1 MLMNKV
7 KDKKLI
13 VIVGPTAI
21 GKTDLSIYLAQQ
33 LNCDIISADSRQ
45 FYHQMSIGTAKP
57 SIEEQKNINHH
68 LIDCMD
74 IHKEYSAGKYESD
87 ALAILNELFQKKNY
101 VIMVGGSGM
110 YIDAVCNGID
120 NIPSDKN
127 TRSQLNKEL
136 KTEGIEALQRELLK
150 VDPAHYKSMDVKNPQ
165 RLIRALEVYRY
176 TGKTYSSFRSN
187 PKKHREFD
195 IIKIGLNANRSMI
208 YERINNRVDQMFK
221 QGLIEEAQQLF
232 PLRHLNAL
240 NTVGYKELFSYFK
253 KEIELENCIEEIKK
267 NTRRFAKRQLTW
279 FNKDK
284 EITWFNYNERSTI
297 LSHIKV

>member
-1 MLMNKV
+1 MNKV

-87 ALAILNELFQKKNY
+87 ALAILNELFQKTNY

>member
-1 MLMNKV
+1 MNKV

>member
-1 MLMNKV
+1 MNKV

-57 SIEEQKNINHH
+57 SKEEQKNINHH

-87 ALAILNELFQKKNY
+87 ALAILNELFQKTNY

-136 KTEGIEALQRELLK
+136 KTEGIETLQKELLK
-150 VDPAHYKSMDVKNPQ
+150 VDPVHYKSMDIKNPQ
-165 RLIRALEVYRY
+165 RLIRALEVFRY

-187 PKKHREFD
+187 PNKHREFG

-208 YERINNRVDQMFK
+208 YERINNRVDQMLRE
-221 QGLIEEAQQLF
+221 GLIEEAQQLF

-284 EITWFNYNERSTI
+284 DITWFNYNERSTI

>member
-1 MLMNKV
+1 MNKV

-87 ALAILNELFQKKNY
+87 ALAILNELFQKTNY

-127 TRSQLNKEL
+127 TRIQQYSHLYPSF
-136 KTEGIEALQRELLK
+136 
-150 VDPAHYKSMDVKNPQ
+150 VVF
-165 RLIRALEVYRY
+165 EVRK
-176 TGKTYSSFRSN
+176 G
-187 PKKHREFD
+187 
-195 IIKIGLNANRSMI
+195 
-208 YERINNRVDQMFK
+208 
-221 QGLIEEAQQLF
+221 
-232 PLRHLNAL
+232 
-240 NTVGYKELFSYFK
+240 
-253 KEIELENCIEEIKK
+253 
-267 NTRRFAKRQLTW
+267 
-279 FNKDK
+279 
-284 EITWFNYNERSTI
+284 
-297 LSHIKV
+297 

>member
-1 MLMNKV
+1 MNKV

-284 EITWFNYNERSTI
+284 DITWFNYNERSTI